1 MARRLLLYAPT
12 RFSTNSAR
20 FIRSAPQPR
29 PGLLARL
36 LGGAEDSGASG
47 AVSLHFFDA
56 GAWGGSCMSS
66 SAVSSSLQRRDF
78 PENWD
83 RLGDVFWLDR
93 LVCGESSFCA
103 ENTDDAPD
111 WDEVD
116 ETEGAPEP
124 GASVSGLRSAANSQR
139 LGGFSGSICIL
150 GGVFN
155 GSQIGG

>member
-1 MARRLLLYAPT
+1 MGYAPT

-36 LGGAEDSGASG
+36 LLGGAEDPGTSG

-56 GAWGGSCMSS
+56 GARGGSCMSS
-66 SAVSSSLQRRDF
+66 SAVSSSLQRRDL
-78 PENWD
+78 PEDWD
-83 RLGDVFWLDR
+83 RLGDVLWLDR
-93 LVCGESSFCA
+93 LVSGESSFCA

-111 WDEVD
+111 WDEAD

-124 GASVSGLRSAANSQR
+124 GASSGGLGSAADSQR

-150 GGVFN
+150 GVMFN
-155 GSQIGG
+155 GNQIGG